1 MNKPALCR
9 CYRPPGARAAA
20 RLAALLALV
29 LAGTGALCAQGKV
42 SGNLVSNNQFFVRD
56 TTIGAA
62 GTPQYDRQLFG
73 ADAWFDLRYQDAKG
87 LRAGLRFDM
96 FLNSNLLNP
105 TGSYNAQGI
114 GRWFVRKRFGPLDIE
129 GGYLYHQVG
138 SGIIFRS
145 YEQRALAIDNALYGV
160 RATYNFSDDWSV
172 TGFAGRQKQQFELYE
187 SNVRGAHVEGYST
200 LGDTTGRLSVAPGF
214 GVVARTLD
222 DNSMNLLVSTLNTY
236 PAQDTFTPNYNTYAL
251 TAYNTLNIGPWSWYV
266 EGAYKTPDAQTDPE
280 GIFRRDIGG
289 EVIESTDEKIFE
301 ADGSVVYSSL
311 GYAAKGLGLSFEYK
325 RTENFFW
332 RTRPQATLNQGF
344 IGFLPPMTRI
354 NTYRLT
360 ARYNAATQELA
371 EQAFQVNAAYRVNK
385 KLRLQANYSHIDR
398 FTDSRK
404 LWRETNVMADYK
416 LSRTD
421 KFIFGLQRVFYDQE
435 LYETKPGAPPVQ
447 TITPFA
453 EWLHK
458 FSRRRALRT
467 EAQVL
472 VTDEDLGSW
481 VFGLAEFTI
490 APHWTFSASDMY
502 LFDPSD
508 ETADTQHY
516 PRFDI
521 FYAWGA
527 NRVSASYIKQ
537 VEGVVCSGGICRLE
551 PAFSGW
557 RVSTFFQF

>member
-1 MNKPALCR
+1 MTRSNFGQSLASHAYALCLYG
-9 CYRPPGARAAA
+9 CLL
-20 RLAALLALV
+20 LAAT
-29 LAGTGALCAQGKV
+29 AGSAQSQI
-42 SGNLVSNNQFFVRD
+42 SGNLVANNQFFLRD

-62 GTPQYDRQLFG
+62 NTPQYDRQLFG
-73 ADAWFDLRYQDAKG
+73 ADAWLDLRYQGEKG

-105 TGSYNAQGI
+105 TGSYTAQGI

-129 GGYLYHQVG
+129 GGYLYHQIG

-145 YEQRALAIDNALYGV
+145 YEERALAIDNALYGV
-160 RATYNFSDDWSV
+160 RATFNFNEDWAV

-187 SNVRGAHVEGYST
+187 SNIRGAHIDGYTT
-200 LGDTTGRLSVAPGF
+200 LGDSTGKLSIVPGV
-214 GVVARTLD
+214 GVVARTID

-236 PAQDTFTPNYNTYAL
+236 PAQDTFSPKYNTYAVSL
-251 TAYNTLNIGPWSWYV
+251 YNTLNYGPLSWYI
-266 EGAYKTPDAQTDPE
+266 EGAYKSPDAQTDPE
-280 GIFRRDIGG
+280 GIFRREIGG
-289 EVIESTDEKIFE
+289 EVIESSGEKIYQQQ
-301 ADGSVVYSSL
+301 GTVVYSSL

-371 EQAFQVNAAYRVNK
+371 EQAFQVNAAYKLSK
-385 KLRLQANYSHIDR
+385 KIRLSANYSHIDNLR
-398 FTDSRK
+398 GDK
-404 LWRETNVMADYK
+404 LWRETNISADFK
-416 LSRTD
+416 PNRTVQV
-421 KFIFGLQRVFYDQE
+421 IGGLQFVDYDQE
-435 LYETKPGAPPVQ
+435 LYETKPGAPVVH
-447 TITPFA
+447 TITPYA
-453 EWLHK
+453 ELLYK
-458 FSRRRALRT
+458 FSRKRALRT
-467 EAQVL
+467 ELQVL
-472 VTDEDLGSW
+472 NTDEDLGSW
-481 VFGLAEFTI
+481 VFGLAEYTI

-502 LFDPSD
+502 LFDPATD
-508 ETADTQHY
+508 GADTQHY

-521 FYAWGA
+521 FYAWAA

-551 PAFSGW
+551 PAFSGY
-557 RVSTFFQF
+557 RLSVFAQF